1 MHFRMK
7 SEEVERLNKVKS
19 FERTYLGKIIRY
31 FMAEGEFL
39 HDLISAVGSPCV
51 TQYLLCVRNRRLYFV
66 SSNWANLLLEK
77 YLIEIGIREV

>member
-39 HDLISAVGSPCV
+39 HGLISAVGSPCV
-51 TQYLLCVRNRRLYFV
+51 TQ
-66 SSNWANLLLEK
+66 SSSLF
-77 YLIEIGIREV
+77 

>member
-1 MHFRMK
+1 MK
-7 SEEVERLNKVKS
+7 GEEVERLNKVKS

-39 HDLISAVGSPCV
+39 HGLISAVGSPCV

-66 SSNWANLLLEK
+66 SSN
-77 YLIEIGIREV
+77 